1 MCIINSEFAKND
13 MDDIQDNNSET
24 QMNSDDIADE
34 SAAKEEVQSAEA
46 EATADEAAA
55 KPSTKEEPAK
65 EEKTAS
71 KAKLQKLSPEQMAL
85 PWYAVHTYSG
95 FEAKVKV
102 TLEDKLRTCKP
113 STAMKFG
120 NIIIPQESVEE
131 LVRGKKKVINK
142 KVYPG
147 YIMVQMHI
155 DDETW
160 HIINSIPKISGFV
173 GNSRNPMP
181 LTDQEVH
188 DLLCHLDGTPV
199 SKSKA
204 KVNFEEGDQV
214 KVIDGPFAEFSATV
228 ETVNLDKSKL
238 KVLISIFGRSTPV
251 ELDFNQVEKL

>member
-1 MCIINSEFAKND
+1 
-13 MDDIQDNNSET
+13 MDETQDNELET
-24 QMNSDDIADE
+24 QNNSNDDAAE
-34 SAAKEEVQSAEA
+34 NAPEEAAPEAAMEAVAEPVAETTTEEAAKE
-46 EATADEAAA
+46 ATTETQET
-55 KPSTKEEPAK
+55 S
-65 EEKTAS
+65 KT
-71 KAKLQKLSPEQMAL
+71 KLQKLSPEQMAL

-102 TLEDKLRTCKP
+102 TLEDKLKTCKS
-113 STAMKFG
+113 STALKFG

-131 LVRGKKKVINK
+131 LVRGKKKVVNK

-214 KVIDGPFAEFSATV
+214 KVVDGPFAEFSATV

>member
-1 MCIINSEFAKND
+1 
-13 MDDIQDNNSET
+13 MDDTQENKPET
-24 QMNSDDIADE
+24 QISSDTSESIREDAGASVASEADTT
-34 SAAKEEVQSAEA
+34 EA
-46 EATADEAAA
+46 
-55 KPSTKEEPAK
+55 PQ
-65 EEKTAS
+65 

-102 TLEDKLRTCKP
+102 SLEDKLKTCKS
-113 STAMKFG
+113 STVKKFG
-120 NIIIPQESVEE
+120 NIIVPQEAVEE
-131 LVRGKKKVINK
+131 LVRGKKKVVNK
-142 KVYPG
+142 KIYPG

-173 GNSRNPMP
+173 GNSRHPMP
-181 LTDQEVH
+181 LSEQEVH

-199 SKSKA
+199 SKSKS

-214 KVIDGPFAEFSATV
+214 KVTDGPFAEFSAVV